1 MSEKKQN
8 ILIVHNY
15 YQIPGGEDTVV
26 ANEKKLLEE
35 NGHEVFLYT
44 RHNLELK
51 EFHKLQK
58 LLLPVSTVFN
68 FQTYREVK
76 KLIKEK
82 NIDVLHVHNTLN
94 LVSPSVYYAGFSSKI
109 PVVQTVHNFRLLC
122 PGATFFRDGH
132 VCEDCLKKGLACAV
146 KHKCYRGSMIQTL
159 ACVISAVIHR
169 NIGTY
174 KKIHFICL
182 TEFNKEKLLHLRQ
195 IQENHIFI
203 KPNFVPDTGK
213 NIICEERKNQMIYVG
228 RLEEIKGVDVL
239 LEAWKILG
247 NDAPELIMCGT
258 GPMEEWCRNYV
269 REHHLTKVKIAGF
282 VKNEIVREM
291 IGQSRALVLPTQ
303 VYEGFPMTILEAMS
317 VGTPVI
323 GSKLGNVG
331 TLIKDSVNGIRFEA
345 KSPEELAEV
354 VKTFKADYNC
364 VSEYYQ
370 KNYSR
375 EANYRKL
382 KEIYDTAIS
391 ETIEE
396 CL

>member
-1 MSEKKQN
+1 
-8 ILIVHNY
+8 
-15 YQIPGGEDTVV
+15 
-26 ANEKKLLEE
+26 
-35 NGHEVFLYT
+35 
-44 RHNLELK
+44 
-51 EFHKLQK
+51 
-58 LLLPVSTVFN
+58 
-68 FQTYREVK
+68 
-76 KLIKEK
+76 
-82 NIDVLHVHNTLN
+82 
-94 LVSPSVYYAGFSSKI
+94 
-109 PVVQTVHNFRLLC
+109 
-122 PGATFFRDGH
+122 
-132 VCEDCLKKGLACAV
+132 
-146 KHKCYRGSMIQTL
+146 
-159 ACVISAVIHR
+159 
-169 NIGTY
+169 
-174 KKIHFICL
+174 
-182 TEFNKEKLLHLRQ
+182 
-195 IQENHIFI
+195 
-203 KPNFVPDTGK
+203 
-213 NIICEERKNQMIYVG
+213 MIYVG